1 MKNMYFSDEYGE
13 GVIMLTLVGFGKV
26 LGRIII
32 PSAKDSL
39 GYYELKRQSWRNV
52 LKIIRWKKPC

>member
-39 GYYELKRQSWRNV
+39 GYYELKRQS
-52 LKIIRWKKPC
+52 